1 MNELLWLALGL
12 ILGLLVGLAFY
23 LFKKAGLAPLNL
35 LEQARE
41 DLAATRERLRQG
53 EEAKTELVLLQRE
66 QARLQAE
73 ATRLETELKNERANA
88 INRIAQLEKDRTE
101 IEALVHRFMAN
112 EGKRQ
117 GQVQEETLQKLLK
130 PFQEHLSEFKTK
142 VETTT
147 LESAKERKELN
158 TYLKVF
164 QEQSLKLGQQTD
176 DLARALKGDSKIQ
189 GDWGEV
195 QLDSLLERSGLIKG
209 EQYEVQP
216 AFGGGG
222 QRPDVLVH
230 MPEGREVVIDAKVSL
245 TAFSRYINAGSE
257 EDRARALAEHLKS
270 FREHVKNLSS
280 KAYQDIP
287 ALESL
292 DFVLM
297 FVPLEPA
304 YLVALK
310 EDPALFRDAH
320 EKKVTPVSPATLL
333 VVLRTIESL
342 WRIEKQGRNTRE
354 IARQAGA
361 LYDKFVGFLD
371 SMRDLH
377 KHLERAQEAYDK
389 AFGQLKS
396 GKGDLISRVENLKKL
411 GAKANKEIAPDLLP
425 EPEEEEGQR
434 PLPLGGTP

>member
-230 MPEGREVVIDAKVSL
+230 LPEGREVVSP
-245 TAFSRYINAGSE
+245 R
-257 EDRARALAEHLKS
+257 
-270 FREHVKNLSS
+270 
-280 KAYQDIP
+280 
-287 ALESL
+287 
-292 DFVLM
+292 
-297 FVPLEPA
+297 FVPGET
-304 YLVALK
+304 V
-310 EDPALFRDAH
+310 R
-320 EKKVTPVSPATLL
+320 
-333 VVLRTIESL
+333 R
-342 WRIEKQGRNTRE
+342 
-354 IARQAGA
+354 
-361 LYDKFVGFLD
+361 
-371 SMRDLH
+371 
-377 KHLERAQEAYDK
+377 
-389 AFGQLKS
+389 
-396 GKGDLISRVENLKKL
+396 
-411 GAKANKEIAPDLLP
+411 
-425 EPEEEEGQR
+425 
-434 PLPLGGTP
+434 